1 MWKATYGDLVGRK
14 STQDSR
20 SCFDGGSG
28 GQYPRHMC
36 ASIPR
41 QRQKL
46 AQINNS
52 AGSQIQFAISL
63 RAITIK
69 FIDCNQSNLE
79 YKLKAFKSYHFKH
92 LHQPKVEEK
101 LYYLAKVD
109 QGTKVFSQRSFSQV
123 LSGRQLNGDCWCFAV
138 APLAGKM
145 GAPAQLA
152 GRRCPKVPVSAQV
165 PALKKQAQ
173 VPEVRVMH
181 HPSGLRNFKFFG
193 FQFFE
198 TLRILLGSFVLIL
211 RLVPSTL
218 NPSGLQKSRGKRSRV
233 S

>member
-28 GQYPRHMC
+28 GQQATTLPPAPHVC
-36 ASIPR
+36 HSIPR

-109 QGTKVFSQRSFSQV
+109 QSTKVFSQRPFSQV
-123 LSGRQLNGDCWCFAV
+123 LSGRQLDGDCWCFAV
-138 APLAGKM
+138 APVAGKM

-181 HPSGLRNFKFFG
+181 HPSGLRNFKFLDFN
-193 FQFFE
+193 FLKLLEFF
-198 TLRILLGSFVLIL
+198 LAPLS
-211 RLVPSTL
+211 
-218 NPSGLQKSRGKRSRV
+218 
-233 S
+233 